1 LERVILMRA
10 LIATSILACLAGAA
24 LAQTDRLPPGPLAA
38 PTETGPS
45 RKAHGPM
52 ARSKAAKTPTG
63 ADASNDA
70 LASCLD
76 QWERDTH
83 MSRQEWGRACRRVA
97 DRLQNLK
104 VK

>member
-1 LERVILMRA
+1 MRA
-10 LIATSILACLAGAA
+10 LIVSSILACLTAGAA
-24 LAQTDRLPPGPLAA
+24 LAQSDRIPPGPLSA
-38 PTETGPS
+38 PTEAGPNS
-45 RKAHGPM
+45 KAHGPA
-52 ARSKAAKTPTG
+52 ARPKSATAPIGTE
-63 ADASNDA
+63 SNTDA

-76 QWERDTH
+76 QWERATH